1 MSKKR
6 YFLILLLIVPLLVHP
21 ISAKRTELIGVPTA
35 DVIGHNQFNAAL
47 YLSAATQFSDDTSPF
62 SYNLGITY
70 GLMDMLD
77 FTLHMYT
84 YKDYALQVQYNIL
97 KDSKSA
103 PGFSVG
109 LKNISYEKFIDEGGG
124 GSDVNS
130 GLMDYGYPER
140 SQDWFSLYAVATK
153 DFGAY
158 GKYTIGIGRGEF
170 VGYDRGRYLSSVA
183 FFDNA
188 DLRDNIVNEFMFGL
202 FGGVEIPI
210 LNNLSFIGDV
220 DGRDV
225 NLGIRFF
232 TENLQVNAALTHAEL
247 FTATNPAQRPRVDIG
262 ANYLFD
268 FGGKTKEK
276 QYGFLVINIVDAD
289 KNELM
294 AGTVEFEGLN
304 IKPMLIKSGN
314 IKMQLKPGKYTIKID
329 ADGYK
334 WQKRVFTIANATT
347 SELNVRLNKKD
358 DAQTKQHD
366 QALALA
372 KDGKAKLDKGDIA
385 GALIKLEEAVKLAP
399 KDPTV
404 LAYLQEAKDKKQ
416 RMINTHRANA
426 LMYEEKG
433 WSKTALG
440 EWNALLV
447 LDKNNAE
454 AKKHVSDLNAKIKAE
469 EKKEETK
476 VQPKKE
482 QPTGPKADP
491 EKLYNDGYKFF
502 LEGKYADAVKKF
514 EEVLKIDPN
523 HKKAKQYLEKAKS
536 RM

>member
-1 MSKKR
+1 MTKKK
-6 YFLILLLIVPLLVHP
+6 YFIILLLIIPLLVHP

-35 DVIGHNQFNAAL
+35 DVLGHNQFNTAL
-47 YLSAATQFSDDTSPF
+47 YFTAATQYSDDNVPF
-62 SYNLGITY
+62 SYNLALSY
-70 GLMDMLD
+70 GLLNMLD

-97 KDSKSA
+97 KDTKSA
-103 PGFSVG
+103 PAFSVG

-130 GLMDYGYPER
+130 GLMDYGYPTR

-158 GKYTIGIGRGEF
+158 GKYTVGVGRGEF

-183 FFDNA
+183 FFNNT
-188 DLRDNIVNEFMFGL
+188 DLDGSIVNEFMFGL

-210 LNNLSFIGDV
+210 LKNLSFVGDL

-225 NLGIRFF
+225 NLGLRYF
-232 TENLQVNAALTHAEL
+232 TEVLQVSAALTHTEL
-247 FTATNPAQRPRVDIG
+247 FTANNPALRPRVEIG

-268 FGGKTKEK
+268 FGGKTEKKE
-276 QYGFLVINIVDAD
+276 YGFLVINIVDAE
-289 KNELM
+289 KNQLM
-294 AGTVEFEGLN
+294 AGTVTFEEMN
-304 IKPMLIKSGN
+304 INPILIKKGT
-314 IKMQLKPGKYTIKID
+314 IKMQLKPGKYTIKVD

-334 WQKRVFTIANATT
+334 WQKRIFTVAAGTT
-347 SELNVRLNKKD
+347 SELNVQLNKKD

-372 KDGKAKLDKGDIA
+372 KEGKGKLDKGDIA
-385 GALIKLEEAVKLAP
+385 GALIKLEEAVKLSP

-454 AKKHVSDLNAKIKAE
+454 AKKHVSDLNAKIKAD
-469 EKKEETK
+469 EKKEENK
-476 VQPKKE
+476 VVTKKE
-482 QPTGPKADP
+482 PTGPKADP
-491 EKLYNDGYKFF
+491 EKIYNDGYKLF

-523 HKKAKQYLEKAKS
+523 HKKAKQYLDKAKS